1 MHDLHIHLPLLP
13 ETIES
18 NGHTKLVYTQNDKKY
33 VTHIRNIKQTLEH
46 DLKFKKVHKA
56 IVFHQEAWLKQHFE
70 ENTKLR
76 KKPNNEFARD
86 LLKMLNN
93 AVFGKSMQ
101 NVRKHRDIKLV
112 TSNKKRCKLASKPN
126 YHTTKWFSENVLA
139 IEMKK
144 KQK

>member
-1 MHDLHIHLPLLP
+1 MFLIKKHGLNNIL
-13 ETIES
+13 
-18 NGHTKLVYTQNDKKY
+18 KRTQNYK
-33 VTHIRNIKQTLEH
+33 
-46 DLKFKKVHKA
+46 
-56 IVFHQEAWLKQHFE
+56 
-70 ENTKLR
+70 
-76 KKPNNEFARD
+76 KKPNNDFARD

-93 AVFGKSMQ
+93 TVFGKSMQ

-144 KQK
+144 NKSKHEQGNISPLLNIRNQ